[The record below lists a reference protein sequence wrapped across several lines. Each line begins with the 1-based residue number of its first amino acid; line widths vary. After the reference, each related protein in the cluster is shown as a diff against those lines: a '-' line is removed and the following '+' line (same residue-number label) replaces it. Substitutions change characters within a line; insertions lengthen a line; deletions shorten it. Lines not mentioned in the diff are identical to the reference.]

1 MGQLSNWIQD
11 YRNQKIT
18 FEQLQANLAGFSFKV
33 PVRLQNIPED
43 PFEFDDALDDATYDD
58 PDTWDEVESMYY
70 AKGLTREEY
79 FALLRSTQEAK
90 AGASP
95 PTNAGESEGGQ

>member
-1 MGQLSNWIQD
+1 MLLTTWMGLGYYMMI
-11 YRNQKIT
+11 
-18 FEQLQANLAGFSFKV
+18 FLAG
-33 PVRLQNIPED
+33 LQNIPED